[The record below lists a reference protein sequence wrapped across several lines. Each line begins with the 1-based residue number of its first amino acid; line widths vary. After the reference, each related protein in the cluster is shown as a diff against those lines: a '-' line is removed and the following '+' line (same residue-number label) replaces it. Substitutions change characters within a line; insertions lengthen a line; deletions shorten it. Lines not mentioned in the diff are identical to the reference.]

1 MTHRRIHLLEKIQV
15 QLATAGSLAVVYFA
29 LWPGVRPWD
38 PEGPVTFLP
47 GGNYVQLLSFVV
59 ACWALAAACAIA
71 TIHARPEGALLA
83 VLLGAGGISLHSPR
97 IRGLLWW
104 RMDDVSGMYWE
115 MIVEVLI
122 LTVVLFAIAITI
134 VLIRRAIRRLR
145 PGWVWKHP
153 LARLSESQQEL
164 FHRAGAGRSKRLKAL
179 EASVMDW
186 MGAGIFR
193 LHLGVKDRHH
203 KEQPAG
209 YNTFYRCLNFMLL
222 ALIVAIVLLMLLMR
236 SADRGQI
243 LFALLGGSAIAV
255 VVAHQVFP
263 APYSIV
269 AAAVPVL
276 VAVLFYALAALTSID
291 GSAQA
296 WIDVPLYARALPV
309 DWLTAGAGGAVLGYW
324 ISARIHE
331 SRLMEQ
337 LEEEQS
343 KQGA

>member
-47 GGNYVQLLSFVV
+47 AGNYVQLFTFIV
-59 ACWALAAACAIA
+59 ACWSLAAACAIA

-97 IRGLLWW
+97 MRGLLWW
-104 RMDDVSGMYWE
+104 RMDDVSGVYWE

-122 LTVVLFAIAITI
+122 LTVVLFAIAVII
-134 VLIRRAIRRLR
+134 VLIRRAIERIR

-153 LARLSESQQEL
+153 LARLPESQREL
-164 FHRAGAGRSKRLKAL
+164 SGAGRSKRLKAL
-179 EASVMDW
+179 ESSVLDW
-186 MGAGIFR
+186 MEAGIFR
-193 LHLGVKDRHH
+193 LHLGVKDRRR
-203 KEQPAG
+203 KEQSAG
-209 YNTFYRCLNFMLL
+209 SKTFYRCLNFMML

-243 LFALLGGSAIAV
+243 LFALLGGSATAV
-255 VVAHQVFP
+255 MVAHQVFP

-276 VAVLFYALAALTSID
+276 TAVLFYALAALTSIG
-291 GSAQA
+291 GSAHA

-309 DWLTAGAGGAVLGYW
+309 DWLTAGTGGAVLGYW

-337 LEEEQS
+337 LEQEQS
-343 KQGA
+343 KQGARGG